1 MWVEQSEMRG
11 LLIGDKDRKEKRIRS
26 DRAVWA
32 TGRTLALTLNEVGA
46 MECCR

>member
-32 TGRTLALTLNEVGA
+32 TREDFGFDSE
-46 MECCR
+46 